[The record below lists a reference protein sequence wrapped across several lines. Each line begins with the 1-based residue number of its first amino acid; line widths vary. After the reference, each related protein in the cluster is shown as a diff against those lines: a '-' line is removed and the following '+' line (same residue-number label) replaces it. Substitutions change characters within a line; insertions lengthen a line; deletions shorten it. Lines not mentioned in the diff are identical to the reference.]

1 MNIDA
6 TRLASTVALSGTKHR
21 IEGVDAI
28 FDTLFLKPVN
38 SSPDQ

>member
-1 MNIDA
+1 
-6 TRLASTVALSGTKHR
+6 LARNNALSGTRQR

-28 FDTLFLKPVN
+28 FDTLFLKPIN